1 MTPGGPGAGTAGGAG
16 GRPGSPAA
24 QPAQPAQP
32 TPGVPGAAAADPAI
46 ERTLRRLELTVTR
59 RLDGLLLGD
68 HLGLVPGSGTEKAE
82 SRAYHVG
89 DDVRRMDWA
98 VTARTTIPHVY
109 DLVADRE
116 LETWALVDLTASLEF
131 GTAKLE
137 KRDLAIAAVA
147 AVGYLTARSGN
158 RLGAVVLTTG
168 HPPRL
173 VPARTGRDGLRA
185 LLRAL
190 LAAPRTALDRPA
202 RRSPATPAPGTGAG
216 PETGAG
222 AGTVPGAGTSTT
234 DLAAALNGLRN
245 PPRRRGMVVVISDF
259 LSVDLSW
266 ERSLRALAGRHQ
278 VLAIEIVDPR
288 ELELPNVG
296 LLDVVDPETGATLTV
311 PTSSRRLRDSYAR
324 AAAAHRREVDAAL
337 RRAGAGHL
345 VLRTDSDWLTDI
357 VRFVLATRRGRGAAR
372 RPPVAARPTGAGR

>member
-1 MTPGGPGAGTAGGAG
+1 MRVNQPTDRPGGP
-16 GRPGSPAA
+16 
-24 QPAQPAQP
+24 
-32 TPGVPGAAAADPAI
+32 AADPSI

-68 HLGLVPGSGTEKAE
+68 HLGLLPGSGTEKAE
-82 SRAYHVG
+82 SRTYHVG

-98 VTARTTIPHVY
+98 VTARTTVPHVH

-116 LETWALVDLTASLEF
+116 LETWVLVDLTASLEF
-131 GTAKLE
+131 GTSNLE

-168 HPPRL
+168 SGPRL

-185 LLRAL
+185 LLRTL
-190 LAAPRTALDRPA
+190 LAAPRTALDRPSHSL
-202 RRSPATPAPGTGAG
+202 RTATA
-216 PETGAG
+216 
-222 AGTVPGAGTSTT
+222 T
-234 DLAAALNGLRN
+234 DLAAAVDGLRN
-245 PPRRRGMVVVISDF
+245 PPRRRGMAVVISDF
-259 LSVDLSW
+259 LSVDMSW
-266 ERSLRALAGRHQ
+266 ERPLRALAGRHQ

-296 LLDVVDPETGATLTV
+296 LLDVVDPETGATLSV

-357 VRFVLATRRGRGAAR
+357 VRFVLATRRTRGAAR
-372 RPPVAARPTGAGR
+372 RPPVTTQPAGAGR

>member
-1 MTPGGPGAGTAGGAG
+1 MPGG
-16 GRPGSPAA
+16 S
-24 QPAQPAQP
+24 
-32 TPGVPGAAAADPAI
+32 GAAAADPAI

-59 RLDGLLLGD
+59 RLDGLLLGN

-82 SRAYHVG
+82 SRTYHVG

-98 VTARTTIPHVY
+98 VTARTTVPHVY

-116 LETWALVDLTASLEF
+116 LETWVLVDLTASLEF
-131 GTAKLE
+131 GTARLE

-147 AVGYLTARSGN
+147 AIGYLTARSGN

-168 HPPRL
+168 HGPRL

-185 LLRAL
+185 LLRTL

-202 RRSPATPAPGTGAG
+202 RRSPAAPAPAPGTG
-216 PETGAG
+216 TG
-222 AGTVPGAGTSTT
+222 TT

-266 ERSLRALAGRHQ
+266 ERPLRALAGRHQ
-278 VLAIEIVDPR
+278 VLAVEVVDPR

-357 VRFVLATRRGRGAAR
+357 VRFVLAARRGRGAAR
-372 RPPVAARPTGAGR
+372 RPPVAVPPAGAGR

>member
-1 MTPGGPGAGTAGGAG
+1 MKVTQPMDRFGGPGGAG
-16 GRPGSPAA
+16 GPGRLGIHAP
-24 QPAQPAQP
+24 QG
-32 TPGVPGAAAADPAI
+32 TPGGAAADPSI

-68 HLGLVPGSGTEKAE
+68 HLGLMPGSGTEKAE
-82 SRAYHVG
+82 SRTYHIG

-98 VTARTTIPHVY
+98 VTARTTVPHVH

-116 LETWALVDLTASLEF
+116 LETWVLVDLTASLEF
-131 GTAKLE
+131 GTSNLE

-158 RLGAVVLTTG
+158 RLGALVLTTG
-168 HPPRL
+168 SGPRL
-173 VPARTGRDGLRA
+173 IPARTGRDGLRA
-185 LLRAL
+185 LLRTL
-190 LAAPRTALDRPA
+190 LASPRTALDRPS
-202 RRSPATPAPGTGAG
+202 RSPGGATT
-216 PETGAG
+216 T
-222 AGTVPGAGTSTT
+222 TT
-234 DLAAALNGLRN
+234 DLAAAVDGLRN
-245 PPRRRGMVVVISDF
+245 PPRRRGMAVVISDF
-259 LSVDLSW
+259 LSVDMSW
-266 ERSLRALAGRHQ
+266 ERPLRALAGRHQ

-296 LLDVVDPETGATLTV
+296 LLDVVDPETGATLSV

-357 VRFVLATRRGRGAAR
+357 VRFVLATRRTRGAAR
-372 RPPVAARPTGAGR
+372 RPPVAPRPTGAGR